1 MLDDVLA
8 TTFGVMWEFFCKIL
22 LLSSNVLLETDHL
35 LHLLQ
40 RFGTSYRI
48 ILGNKVMKTKR
59 FQDRV
64 KCMMANRGVLEE
76 ISINVPSFPVVEG

>member
-1 MLDDVLA
+1 
-8 TTFGVMWEFFCKIL
+8 
-22 LLSSNVLLETDHL
+22 
-35 LHLLQ
+35 
-40 RFGTSYRI
+40 
-48 ILGNKVMKTKR
+48 MKTKR